1 MDNFVDINE
10 YENEEKQAE
19 EETGTGDTKVISME
33 ERKQK
38 RPAFAFWKAGKE
50 NLKLKLTT
58 PQVLELEKRY
68 RKNLISMIGDE
79 DNIPP
84 LTTML
89 QVIHAAALPWRHGIK
104 LKNIIELYER
114 YQEQGGT
121 QLNLYVDV
129 YLQIFMVSGFFSD
142 SVVEDMEDTMEK
154 VQENI

>member
-1 MDNFVDINE
+1 MDNFVGINE
-10 YENEEKQAE
+10 YENEENLSV
-19 EETGTGDTKVISME
+19 EETGSNNTNVISME
-33 ERKQK
+33 EQKQK
-38 RPAFAFWKAGKE
+38 RPAFAFWETGKDS
-50 NLKLKLTT
+50 LKLKLTT
-58 PQVLELEKRY
+58 SQVLELEKKY
-68 RKNLISMIGDE
+68 RKNLISMLGDE

-89 QVIHAAALPWRHGIK
+89 QVIHAAALPWKHGIK
-104 LKNIIELYER
+104 LKNIIELYDR

-142 SVVEDMEDTMEK
+142 SVVEDMEDSMEK